1 MLLIL
6 LILIECL
13 QYFDFL
19 FGVVLHSNDLLSV
32 VFLDILDMRLVLQ
45 KRVQH
50 AIIDLSLMRNHP
62 AANDN
67 QLVKVRGRSH

>member
-13 QYFDFL
+13 QYFYFF
-19 FGVVLHSNDLLSV
+19 FGVVLHCYDLLSG
-32 VFLDILDMRLVLQ
+32 VFLDILDVRLVLQ
-45 KRVQH
+45 ERVQH
-50 AIIDLSLMRNHP
+50 AIIDLSLMRDHP
-62 AANDN
+62 AANDD